1 MTPYIALM
9 AMGLLAVSPAVAQT
23 TAPSSGLAPASPMAP
38 STAPSGTVGST
49 VNGAAPEK
57 TGSTTAIGTTKP
69 PGDAIGDRMGTRP
82 DLEAKS
88 RDLDQKINKGICVG
102 CK

>member
-1 MTPYIALM
+1 MRPLIAV
-9 AMGLLAVSPAVAQT
+9 AAFGLLAAGPAFAQA

-38 STAPSGTVGST
+38 ATPPAASVGST
-49 VNGAAPEK
+49 VNGSVPDK
-57 TGSTTAIGTTKP
+57 TGSTTAIGQTKP
-69 PGDAIGDRMGTRP
+69 PGDPVGEKMGTRP

-88 RDLDQKINKGICVG
+88 KELDQKINKGICVG

>member
-1 MTPYIALM
+1 MRPLIAVVAL
-9 AMGLLAVSPAVAQT
+9 GLFAAGPSFAQT

-38 STAPSGTVGST
+38 TTPPAGSVGST
-49 VNGAAPEK
+49 VNGGAPDR
-57 TGSTTAIGTTKP
+57 TGSTTAIGQTKP
-69 PGDAIGDRMGTRP
+69 PGDAVGERMGTRP

-88 RDLDQKINKGICVG
+88 KELDQKINKGICVG

>member
-1 MTPYIALM
+1 MRPLIAVVAL
-9 AMGLLAVSPAVAQT
+9 GLFVAGPTVAQT

-38 STAPSGTVGST
+38 ATPPAGST
-49 VNGAAPEK
+49 VNGGVPDR
-57 TGSTTAIGTTKP
+57 TGSTTAIGQTKP
-69 PGDAIGDRMGTRP
+69 PGDPVGERMGTRP

-88 RDLDQKINKGICVG
+88 KELDQKINKGICVG